1 MRSAGASPI
10 GRLARTSIST
20 STRRSSSSTTRAR
33 RPRSFLFFTSPGGAA
48 ELLEQLNAQVEIL
61 QQTEDYA
68 KFQVDPLE
76 RGFGLTLGNALR
88 RVLLSSMPGAA
99 VTAVRIERIYHEFA
113 TIPGVKEDTTEL
125 LLNLKQLRLKSH
137 SDQPVTLRLEAQ
149 GPGVVTA
156 ADLIYPSEIEIANP
170 ELHIAT
176 LDSPD
181 ARLDMEL
188 TVERGVGYM
197 PSDGRESVPLG
208 VVPVDAVFTPIRRV
222 NYTVESARVGARTDL
237 DRLVIDVQT
246 DGTITPVAALVQ
258 SANILIDQFAL
269 FQELQQEK
277 RRPDKQGLSAGPVPS
292 RIFDMPIEQLELSQR
307 TYNCLKRSQITK
319 VGQILQMSENQ
330 LLSLRNFGQKSL
342 VELREKLQEHGVLPE
357 GVGSDGS
364 GGAIC
369 SGVTEDSLNGS
380 AGTASVAH
388 AEADVDTDDVDADAD
403 ADTDT
408 DDADT
413 ETDP

>member
-1 MRSAGASPI
+1 M
-10 GRLARTSIST
+10 
-20 STRRSSSSTTRAR
+20 
-33 RPRSFLFFTSPGGAA
+33 
-48 ELLEQLNAQVEIL
+48 LEQLNAQVEIL

-68 KFQVDPLE
+68 SFQVDPLE

-88 RVLLSSMPGAA
+88 RVLLSSLPGAA

-125 LLNLKQLRLKSH
+125 LLNFKQLRLKSH

-188 TVERGVGYM
+188 TVERGIGYL

-246 DGTITPVAALVQ
+246 DGTITPGRCAGAVGEHPDRPVRALPGAAAGKAPPRQ
-258 SANILIDQFAL
+258 AGPQ
-269 FQELQQEK
+269 
-277 RRPDKQGLSAGPVPS
+277 RRAGPVAHLRHADRAARAVAAHVQLPQALADHQGRPDPADERERAAVAAQLRPEVAGRAARKAAGARRAARGRERRRSAPAS
-292 RIFDMPIEQLELSQR
+292 RPI
-307 TYNCLKRSQITK
+307 
-319 VGQILQMSENQ
+319 
-330 LLSLRNFGQKSL
+330 
-342 VELREKLQEHGVLPE
+342 
-357 GVGSDGS
+357 
-364 GGAIC
+364 GA
-369 SGVTEDSLNGS
+369 E
-380 AGTASVAH
+380 TA
-388 AEADVDTDDVDADAD
+388 
-403 ADTDT
+403 
-408 DDADT
+408 
-413 ETDP
+413 

>member
-1 MRSAGASPI
+1 
-10 GRLARTSIST
+10 
-20 STRRSSSSTTRAR
+20 
-33 RPRSFLFFTSPGGAA
+33 
-48 ELLEQLNAQVEIL
+48 LLEQLNAQVEIL

-68 KFQVDPLE
+68 RFQVDPLE

-88 RVLLSSMPGAA
+88 RVLLSSLPGAA

-125 LLNLKQLRLKSH
+125 LLNIKQLRLKSH
-137 SDQPVTLRLEAQ
+137 SDQSVTLRLEAQ

-188 TVERGVGYM
+188 TVERGVGYL

-319 VGQILQMSENQ
+319 VGQILQMSENE

-357 GVGSDGS
+357 SAGSSDGTGTLGDS
-364 GGAIC
+364 M
-369 SGVTEDSLNGS
+369 VPEDMD
-380 AGTASVAH
+380 AG
-388 AEADVDTDDVDADAD
+388 
-403 ADTDT
+403 ADTDQ
-408 DDADT
+408 DD
-413 ETDP
+413 EE

>member
-1 MRSAGASPI
+1 MA
-10 GRLARTSIST
+10 
-20 STRRSSSSTTRAR
+20 
-33 RPRSFLFFTSPGGAA
+33 SPGGAP

-68 KFQVDPLE
+68 RFQVDPLE
-76 RGFGLTLGNALR
+76 RGFGLTLGNSLR
-88 RVLLSSMPGAA
+88 RVLLSSLPGAA

-125 LLNLKQLRLKSH
+125 LLNIKQLRLKSH
-137 SDQPVTLRLEAQ
+137 SDQAVTLRLEAQ

-188 TVERGVGYM
+188 TVERGVGYL
-197 PSDGRESVPLG
+197 PS
-208 VVPVDAVFTPIRRV
+208 
-222 NYTVESARVGARTDL
+222 
-237 DRLVIDVQT
+237 

-319 VGQILQMSENQ
+319 VGQILQMSENE

-357 GVGSDGS
+357 SAGSTDGTGTLGDS
-364 GGAIC
+364 IVQEPDGA
-369 SGVTEDSLNGS
+369 GATED
-380 AGTASVAH
+380 
-388 AEADVDTDDVDADAD
+388 E
-403 ADTDT
+403 
-408 DDADT
+408 
-413 ETDP
+413 E

>member
-1 MRSAGASPI
+1 MA
-10 GRLARTSIST
+10 
-20 STRRSSSSTTRAR
+20 
-33 RPRSFLFFTSPGGAA
+33 SPGGAP

-68 KFQVDPLE
+68 RFQVDPLE
-76 RGFGLTLGNALR
+76 RGFGLTLGNSLR
-88 RVLLSSMPGAA
+88 RVLLSSLPGAA

-125 LLNLKQLRLKSH
+125 LLNIKQLRLKSH

-149 GPGVVTA
+149 GP
-156 ADLIYPSEIEIANP
+156 
-170 ELHIAT
+170 
-176 LDSPD
+176 
-181 ARLDMEL
+181 
-188 TVERGVGYM
+188 
-197 PSDGRESVPLG
+197 
-208 VVPVDAVFTPIRRV
+208 
-222 NYTVESARVGARTDL
+222 
-237 DRLVIDVQT
+237 RLVIDVQT

-319 VGQILQMSENQ
+319 VGQILQMSENE

-357 GVGSDGS
+357 G
-364 GGAIC
+364 
-369 SGVTEDSLNGS
+369 
-380 AGTASVAH
+380 
-388 AEADVDTDDVDADAD
+388 AEAGPGIGMGV
-403 ADTDT
+403 
-408 DDADT
+408 
-413 ETDP
+413 

>member
-1 MRSAGASPI
+1 MA
-10 GRLARTSIST
+10 
-20 STRRSSSSTTRAR
+20 
-33 RPRSFLFFTSPGGAA
+33 SPGGAP

-68 KFQVDPLE
+68 RFQVDPLE
-76 RGFGLTLGNALR
+76 RGFGLTLGNSLR
-88 RVLLSSMPGAA
+88 RVLLSSLPGAA

-125 LLNLKQLRLKSH
+125 LLNIKQLRLKSH

-188 TVERGVGYM
+188 TVERGVGYL

-222 NYTVESARVGARTDL
+222 NYTVESGRVGARTDL

-246 DGTITPVAALVQ
+246 DGTITPVAAYLQLPEAIADHQGGPDPADERKRAAVAAQ
-258 SANILIDQFAL
+258 LRPEVAGRAAREAARARCPARVGGEHRWHRHPGRFHRPGARWGRCHRGRGVAL
-269 FQELQQEK
+269 EC
-277 RRPDKQGLSAGPVPS
+277 A
-292 RIFDMPIEQLELSQR
+292 
-307 TYNCLKRSQITK
+307 TA
-319 VGQILQMSENQ
+319 
-330 LLSLRNFGQKSL
+330 LLSES
-342 VELREKLQEHGVLPE
+342 
-357 GVGSDGS
+357 S
-364 GGAIC
+364 GGRP
-369 SGVTEDSLNGS
+369 VTGCRSS
-380 AGTASVAH
+380 ATS
-388 AEADVDTDDVDADAD
+388 
-403 ADTDT
+403 
-408 DDADT
+408 
-413 ETDP
+413 